1 VARNRQEPFHWAEA
15 QLRREGETYGM
26 RLDSPAG
33 AATDEASGAQT
44 AGISGKVT
52 ILIVAAAAA
61 GVTAWGF
68 TQQ

>member
-1 VARNRQEPFHWAEA
+1 
-15 QLRREGETYGM
+15 LRREGETYGM

-52 ILIVAAAAA
+52 ILIVAAEERTCKSGKAAR
-61 GVTAWGF
+61 VR
-68 TQQ
+68 